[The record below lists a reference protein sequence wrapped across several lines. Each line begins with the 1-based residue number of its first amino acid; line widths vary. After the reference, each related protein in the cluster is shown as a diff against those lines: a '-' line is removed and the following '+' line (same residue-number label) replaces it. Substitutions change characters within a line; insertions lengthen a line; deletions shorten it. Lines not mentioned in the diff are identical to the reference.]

1 MINTNSKS
9 YILILRDLDR
19 ASFLKNIL
27 IKNNLNVLVEPLY
40 QVQEIEFKQL
50 NFLEYQALM
59 LTSVNT
65 IKILSDKI
73 NPKQLN
79 NIRTYCVGKVT
90 EKYAVEAGFNCIK
103 TNSYSGMT
111 LAKNVIK
118 NSSNNKKKIL
128 LLGADRLAYDPT
140 DIFNKFKLKLEKI
153 NVYKKIPYT
162 KLTDKCLSLLKN
174 NRICNIVIYSPET
187 AKIFLN
193 LSNNYDYKNIV
204 VTCLGKKTKNIL
216 EEYNWKKIQ
225 VINGREL
232 KSFPN
237 KILQSII

>member
-118 NSSNNKKKIL
+118 NSSNNKKK
-128 LLGADRLAYDPT
+128 Y
-140 DIFNKFKLKLEKI
+140 
-153 NVYKKIPYT
+153 YY
-162 KLTDKCLSLLKN
+162 
-174 NRICNIVIYSPET
+174 
-187 AKIFLN
+187 
-193 LSNNYDYKNIV
+193 
-204 VTCLGKKTKNIL
+204 
-216 EEYNWKKIQ
+216 
-225 VINGREL
+225 
-232 KSFPN
+232 
-237 KILQSII
+237 